1 MLIDLSTGFVVCAI
15 EGFLDTIDDYLDSS
29 GYSIGS
35 TGQLINQK
43 GRLVDAF
50 RENLTIVEFV

>member
-43 GRLVDAF
+43 KAGWLMP
-50 RENLTIVEFV
+50 FVKI